1 MNVNN
6 NKKLLYFKKKNSIF
20 QNKKVRKMALV
31 YIFLRIFNVWL
42 NRIQLEFC
50 NHFYVQFVAL
60 SHHIIFG
67 KLYCTL
73 VRELE
78 YLANV

>member
-1 MNVNN
+1 MLTTTKNSYI
-6 NKKLLYFKKKNSIF
+6 LRKKNSIF
-20 QNKKVRKMALV
+20 QNKKVRKVALV
-31 YIFLRIFNVWL
+31 YIFLRLLNVWL